1 MVPTLFR
8 SYLRHDF
15 LKMAA
20 KNPDVEFIVRQVSGQ
35 RSAVVRGLYGEFRQL
50 WDPISLKLIKLL
62 QVNGRDKVI
71 CVNKLEKAQ
80 VGKKVSHFTTRRSS
94 TRH

>member
-1 MVPTLFR
+1 MSCCGHLYEHLLPHILMVPTLFR

-20 KNPDVEFIVRQVSGQ
+20 ENPDVEFIVRQVSGQ

-50 WDPISLKLIKLL
+50 
-62 QVNGRDKVI
+62 
-71 CVNKLEKAQ
+71 
-80 VGKKVSHFTTRRSS
+80 
-94 TRH
+94 